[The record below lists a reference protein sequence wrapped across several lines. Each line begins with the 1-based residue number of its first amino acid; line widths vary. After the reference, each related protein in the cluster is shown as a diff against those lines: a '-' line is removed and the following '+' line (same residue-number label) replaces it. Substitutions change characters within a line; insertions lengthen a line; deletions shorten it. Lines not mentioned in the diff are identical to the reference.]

1 MNLYQKYIVATLP
14 IVLIGT
20 GILGYWS
27 FSHSRDALYQS
38 EREVMVRLLDDAVD
52 LVIDRSYQTLESNQ
66 LTEVEHYVN
75 AYKTDVFEK
84 LKQLAERSVHRVLV
98 IDRAKGFVF
107 CSPCD
112 DKIGREKWQSLA
124 REIEGRQV
132 GTLHAAPED
141 HALFVGLAYRRAN
154 WDWTIFV
161 TKSEPEI
168 LAQVDSIRLVAIAVS
183 FGSMIAVALM
193 LALVTRQLLLLP
205 IIKLQRAADA
215 ISRHENLST
224 IDIYSSDELG
234 ALARNMERMSGSIFE
249 YVAAAEAANRAK
261 SNFLATMSHEIRTP
275 LNGVL
280 GLAQLLTKTKLDDDQ
295 RKSVDTI
302 LSSGHTLLAIINDVL
317 DMSRIEAG
325 GLELEDAAFDFD
337 DLISTIVTPFQNLA
351 TDKGLTLSLS
361 NRIGTVDVLKGDPVR
376 LRQVLWNLLS
386 NAIKFTERGTVTL
399 EIDRVQSAVGDQNDS
414 DIIHIRFTVIDTGA
428 GISAD
433 RLSVIFDAFTQEDT
447 SITRKYGGT
456 GLGLSI
462 VKQLTDMMGGAV
474 QAESQVGEG
483 TRFEICLPFTF
494 ASEAEAKAL
503 SATRTSEG
511 AVTKRPLR
519 ILVAEDNEVNALI
532 ATAFLEKF
540 GHSVRHEENGKLAV
554 AAINE
559 EAIDVVFMD
568 IHMPE
573 MDGIE
578 ATRQIRNVH
587 DASALPI
594 IGLTAEAFLERH
606 ALFMDAGMN
615 GVLTKPFTEQQLQGI
630 LVQHMPEAAFAAIP
644 NESLPESH
652 ENESNEV
659 PLGDE
664 EKLESFSK
672 VLKPE
677 MLDNLLGKAEES
689 LTTRME
695 DLRRGV
701 ENGDTALIHEAA
713 HAIKGSSGSMFGTRI
728 SNIAAEI
735 DTNHGDME
743 IVTQLMPRA
752 EVAASETIDWW
763 RSKRPQ

>member
-1 MNLYQKYIVATLP
+1 MLSMANVRSPSAAASYFASDNYYARADADRSGQW
-14 IVLIGT
+14 IGE
-20 GILGYWS
+20 GAERLGLKG
-27 FSHSRDALYQS
+27 RVDALCRDGPVLHQQA
-38 EREVMVRLLDDAVD
+38 AV
-52 LVIDRSYQTLESNQ
+52 
-66 LTEVEHYVN
+66 
-75 AYKTDVFEK
+75 
-84 LKQLAERSVHRVLV
+84 
-98 IDRAKGFVF
+98 
-107 CSPCD
+107 
-112 DKIGREKWQSLA
+112 WQPA
-124 REIEGRQV
+124 HGVGRQV
-132 GTLHAAPED
+132 RLRRLEGVLVVVVGVQASDDAIVNAVQDSRATPRGEGEVFVAAP
-141 HALFVGLAYRRAN
+141 VGNAPPQPGQTQAAE
-154 WDWTIFV
+154 
-161 TKSEPEI
+161 KPS
-168 LAQVDSIRLVAIAVS
+168 AVS
-183 FGSMIAVALM
+183 GNRVD
-193 LALVTRQLLLLP
+193 
-205 IIKLQRAADA
+205 ADQPH
-215 ISRHENLST
+215 R
-224 IDIYSSDELG
+224 
-234 ALARNMERMSGSIFE
+234 
-249 YVAAAEAANRAK
+249 
-261 SNFLATMSHEIRTP
+261 
-275 LNGVL
+275 
-280 GLAQLLTKTKLDDDQ
+280 
-295 RKSVDTI
+295 VD
-302 LSSGHTLLAIINDVL
+302 
-317 DMSRIEAG
+317 
-325 GLELEDAAFDFD
+325 
-337 DLISTIVTPFQNLA
+337 
-351 TDKGLTLSLS
+351 
-361 NRIGTVDVLKGDPVR
+361 
-376 LRQVLWNLLS
+376 
-386 NAIKFTERGTVTL
+386 
-399 EIDRVQSAVGDQNDS
+399 
-414 DIIHIRFTVIDTGA
+414 
-428 GISAD
+428 
-433 RLSVIFDAFTQEDT
+433 
-447 SITRKYGGT
+447 
-456 GLGLSI
+456 
-462 VKQLTDMMGGAV
+462 
-474 QAESQVGEG
+474 
-483 TRFEICLPFTF
+483 
-494 ASEAEAKAL
+494 
-503 SATRTSEG
+503 
-511 AVTKRPLR
+511 